1 MTSILVSRHLKTTE
15 DLHDSR
21 PSPRTEALAG
31 SAVQWADHARS
42 RFPICVKNGACSRR
56 CSTAGKKSS
65 SRTEQLLSRRRNVL
79 AASSPARRAWSIP
92 QRMSSNSPVLCESVE
107 IEIST
112 PAAAACRAV
121 SSTSLAKARILLGL
135 NGHPGGWLARLS
147 RRSPQKN
154 WTTPYALQT

>member
-1 MTSILVSRHLKTTE
+1 MRKERKHYTAEEKVAILRHHLLDKV
-15 DLHDSR
+15 
-21 PSPRTEALAG
+21 P
-31 SAVQWADHARS
+31 V
-42 RFPICVKNGACSRR
+42 PICVKNGACSRR

-135 NGHPGGWLARLS
+135 NGH
-147 RRSPQKN
+147 
-154 WTTPYALQT
+154 